1 LVVYDLIEAFLGA
14 CLAAIFMTLPAIRT
28 AGDLT
33 SSDEDRVLE
42 DELNPGP
49 PKAQFKIDQPVCVT
63 AGPLVGL
70 RGMTDDR
77 APDGRWV
84 IRVIDAEPG
93 VYLCIESR
101 MLSYE

>member
-1 LVVYDLIEAFLGA
+1 
-14 CLAAIFMTLPAIRT
+14 MTLPAIRT
-28 AGDLT
+28 AGDLA
-33 SSDEDRVLE
+33 SSDEDRLLVDDLHSG
-42 DELNPGP
+42 LPN
-49 PKAQFKIDQPVCVT
+49 AQFRIDQPVCVT

-84 IRVIDAEPG
+84 IRVTGAEPG

-101 MLSYE
+101 MLTYE